1 MTLYG
6 FKNTAAHIFFH
17 WCGLSIKDQAFKADL
32 AVFLAEHQTRRQ
44 ILFKARLHDDIS
56 VQLIPMLW
64 FE

>member
-6 FKNTAAHIFFH
+6 FKNTAVHIFFH
-17 WCGLSIKDQAFKADL
+17 WGGLSIKAQAFKADL
-32 AVFLAEHQTRRQ
+32 AVLLGEHQTRRQ
-44 ILFKARLHDDIS
+44 ILFKARLGDDIS